1 MSDMPELEGGEA
13 PAVEEAPAAP
23 EAAAEQPAEMPLGEA
38 PVEKRKRR
46 VSIYW
51 KRPKSHLYEYNF
63 GNVLIHGIENL

>member
-13 PAVEEAPAAP
+13 APVAVEEAPAA

-63 GNVLIHGIENL
+63 GNVSF